1 MGKVLKIGCLSF
13 ILFIGLIWLLG
24 GVLGIGNDEEVTK
37 EVVEEQPEEVE
48 EEPEEVEPEEIRHN
62 DRFEFG
68 DFTIKNIRTITD
80 DELTIKF
87 EWVNQSGKDKIPFTA
102 VGYVDVEGLEETSNA
117 YTSKNSSALRKVGNG
132 LSAIVTL
139 TYDITD
145 EPITITF
152 GAISEDTKETITIEG
167 TQ

>member
-37 EVVEEQPEEVE
+37 EVVEEQPK
-48 EEPEEVEPEEIRHN
+48 EEVEPEETKPVEIRHEE
-62 DRFEFG
+62 RFEFG

-87 EWVNQSGKDKIPFTA
+87 EWVNQSGKDKIPFTG
-102 VGYVDVEGLEETSNA
+102 VGYVDVEGLEKTSNT
-117 YTSKNSSALRKVGNG
+117 YTS
-132 LSAIVTL
+132 
-139 TYDITD
+139 
-145 EPITITF
+145 
-152 GAISEDTKETITIEG
+152 
-167 TQ
+167 